1 MKTDAPPAF
10 CSLLTL
16 PEVRRVYL
24 EDFPDQSSGALGL
37 ITLIVCPPEQ
47 TSAQIKRVTSHASP
61 PVPFTEWLDFI
72 ETILVYKLPQLT
84 REEIKQMIGIQDV
97 ELKQT
102 RFYQDVFSEG
112 RMEEAQTLL
121 LRLLT
126 KRFGAVNDEVRQRI
140 GQATTEQLEIWT
152 DNILDA
158 KTLAAIFDR
167 H

>member
-1 MKTDAPPAF
+1 
-10 CSLLTL
+10 
-16 PEVRRVYL
+16 
-24 EDFPDQSSGALGL
+24 
-37 ITLIVCPPEQ
+37 
-47 TSAQIKRVTSHASP
+47 
-61 PVPFTEWLDFI
+61 
-72 ETILVYKLPQLT
+72 
-84 REEIKQMIGIQDV
+84 MIGIQDV